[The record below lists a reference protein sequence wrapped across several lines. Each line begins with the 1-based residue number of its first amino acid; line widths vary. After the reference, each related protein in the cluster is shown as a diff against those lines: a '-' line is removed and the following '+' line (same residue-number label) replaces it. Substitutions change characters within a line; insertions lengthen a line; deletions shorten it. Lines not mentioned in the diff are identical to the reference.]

1 VIAVAHEAIK
11 SWDASLPPDGVTP
24 ELIRD
29 VVTEVSQ
36 DQQVRRNITAMSPRV
51 RNSGGAMAAADAME
65 EYLGGLA

>member
-1 VIAVAHEAIK
+1 MKQLRAGT
-11 SWDASLPPDGVTP
+11 PDGVTP
-24 ELIRD
+24 ELIRA

-51 RNSGGAMAAADAME
+51 RNSGAAMAAADAME

>member
-1 VIAVAHEAIK
+1 MKQLGAGT
-11 SWDASLPPDGVTP
+11 PDGVTP
-24 ELIRD
+24 ELIRA

-51 RNSGGAMAAADAME
+51 RNSGAAMAAADAME